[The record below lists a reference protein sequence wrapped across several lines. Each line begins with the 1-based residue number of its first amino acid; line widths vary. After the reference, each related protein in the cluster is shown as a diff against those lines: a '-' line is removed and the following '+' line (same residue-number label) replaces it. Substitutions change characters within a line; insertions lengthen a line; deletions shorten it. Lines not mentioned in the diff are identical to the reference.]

1 MHAKPS
7 ARPRPS
13 RAQLR
18 HSVAPPPPSRT
29 TTLPTLLALALPLLA
44 LALPA
49 GATGQGAAEDGSRPG
64 TRAGSGAGT
73 DGDAARAPMGARGD
87 APGDAATAP
96 WPFPE
101 QERFRYAVRVGPI
114 RAGEGTIES
123 APAAAG
129 APGAYLVSLSVEFG
143 IPFFEVRD
151 RQRSW
156 ISPDPLQTHRVEK
169 VLQEG
174 GDETR
179 RSWSLDHEEGVVRP
193 EGQGAGT
200 EMPES
205 ALDGLGM
212 LYLLRTLELE
222 EGREFLLHRHFQPDG
237 NPVRFR
243 VVGRE
248 RIRVPAG
255 RFRTVVVEPVIPA
268 LGVFREDRNA
278 RLWVTDDAR
287 RLIVQMES
295 ATKLGPLRM
304 HLRDFEVADVGEG
317 DAPGSR

>member
-1 MHAKPS
+1 
-7 ARPRPS
+7 
-13 RAQLR
+13 
-18 HSVAPPPPSRT
+18 VAG
-29 TTLPTLLALALPLLA
+29 
-44 LALPA
+44 
-49 GATGQGAAEDGSRPG
+49 GAT
-64 TRAGSGAGT
+64 
-73 DGDAARAPMGARGD
+73 APAPEARGD
-87 APGDAATAP
+87 GATRGAATAA

-101 QERFRYAVRVGPI
+101 RERFRYAVRVGPI

-123 APAAAG
+123 APAPAG
-129 APGAYLVSLSVEFG
+129 DPGAYRVSLVVEFG
-143 IPFFEVRD
+143 IPFFKVRD

-156 ISPDPLQTHRVEK
+156 ISPDPLRTHRVEK
-169 VLQEG
+169 VLREG

-179 RSWSLDHEEGVVRP
+179 KSWSLDHEEGVVRP

-200 EMPES
+200 EMPAS

-212 LYLLRTLELE
+212 LYLLRTLELQ
-222 EGREFLLHRHFQPDG
+222 EGKELRLHRHFQPHG

-248 RIRVPAG
+248 RVRVPAG

-278 RLWVTDDAR
+278 RVWISDDDR

-304 HLRDFEVADVGEG
+304 YLRDVRVADAAEE
-317 DAPGSR
+317 DAPGNR